1 MDNIFIIMKQQINEF
16 KRMQQLAGVVN
27 ESEYQEKLIN
37 EAEISNSEIYEY
49 VSKNYKSFIAPGV
62 QKMLEGLDKKFNN
75 LNPKQQ
81 KLVFEEVSKIMKYQ
95 MEVWNN

>member
-1 MDNIFIIMKQQINEF
+1 MKQPINEI
-16 KRMQQLAGVVN
+16 KRMQRIAG
-27 ESEYQEKLIN
+27 LIT

-62 QKMLEGLDKKFNN
+62 QKMLEGLDKKFND
-75 LNPKQQ
+75 LDPKQQ
-81 KLVFEEVSKIMKYQ
+81 KLVFDSVSRVMKYQ

>member
-1 MDNIFIIMKQQINEF
+1 
-16 KRMQQLAGVVN
+16 
-27 ESEYQEKLIN
+27 
-37 EAEISNSEIYEY
+37 
-49 VSKNYKSFIAPGV
+49 
-62 QKMLEGLDKKFNN
+62 MLEGLDKKFNN